1 MKHTSI
7 EPCHADVC
15 FKLEYC
21 IMLPTMPLP
30 PTLGTY
36 GTPLLTTTPVILN
49 QAFGFWKLF
58 DSSGQSQLTDAPHRN
73 PIAPQT
79 PKHPEEEQDPQDFSQ
94 PKSEGSC
101 EEHTL
106 GGSGGEGLGGG
117 LRDGG
122 EDGVGL
128 GKFAGG
134 VAGGEGG
141 RRILGGGEVKGVG
154 GNFTNWA
161 KALGALK
168 PPCTLIALNIIRVE
182 GEKIQPLLNR
192 TNIA

>member
-1 MKHTSI
+1 M
-7 EPCHADVC
+7 
-15 FKLEYC
+15 
-21 IMLPTMPLP
+21 
-30 PTLGTY
+30 
-36 GTPLLTTTPVILN
+36 
-49 QAFGFWKLF
+49 
-58 DSSGQSQLTDAPHRN
+58 
-73 PIAPQT
+73 
-79 PKHPEEEQDPQDFSQ
+79 
-94 PKSEGSC
+94 
-101 EEHTL
+101 
-106 GGSGGEGLGGG
+106 
-117 LRDGG
+117 
-122 EDGVGL
+122 GL